1 MGDRVEDFREKRL
14 DWLELTPRE
23 RERLRLLDSVVEQ
36 TRRAVDGPALPDLTP
51 AIMARVRGLEAPS
64 VRPRRRGAVSGPI
77 RFLFARRTVVL
88 EFRVAQLLASAAV
101 VLLLAGGGRWY
112 ASPAAGTENP
122 APVFVQFRLHAPGA
136 ARVQLAGSFSEWR
149 TDYSLHETSGG
160 VWVVTV
166 PLQSGIHDYSFVVD
180 GSRWVVDPYAPAV
193 DDGFGGSANRL
204 SLLAPE
210 RQS

>member
-1 MGDRVEDFREKRL
+1 VDAS
-14 DWLELTPRE
+14 
-23 RERLRLLDSVVEQ
+23 SVQV
-36 TRRAVDGPALPDLTP
+36 
-51 AIMARVRGLEAPS
+51 
-64 VRPRRRGAVSGPI
+64 RRRGAWRAPR
-77 RFLFARRTVVL
+77 RFLFARRSVVL

-101 VLLLAGGGRWY
+101 VLLLVGVGRWY
-112 ASPAAGTENP
+112 ASPAAEAESP
-122 APVFVQFRLHAPGA
+122 SPVFVQFRLHAPGA

-149 TDYSLHETSGG
+149 AEYSLHETSGG

-210 RQS
+210 QS